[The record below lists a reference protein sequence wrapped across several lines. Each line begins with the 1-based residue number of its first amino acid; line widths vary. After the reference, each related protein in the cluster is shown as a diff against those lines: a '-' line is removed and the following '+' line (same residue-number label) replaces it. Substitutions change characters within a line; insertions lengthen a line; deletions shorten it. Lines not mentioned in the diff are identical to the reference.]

1 MMGPELIFVSLA
13 ILLVLVVA
21 SVPIGIA
28 LGVASVIGAYL
39 ADPRLERCSS
49 QIIAARLRAHRLAK
63 TTTSR
68 PPAASAIGMGAEEI
82 SEGMPAREC
91 HGLCRGW

>member
-39 ADPRLERCSS
+39 AFT
-49 QIIAARLRAHRLAK
+49 K
-63 TTTSR
+63 
-68 PPAASAIGMGAEEI
+68 
-82 SEGMPAREC
+82 
-91 HGLCRGW
+91 RGITL